1 PQDAT
6 EITPQMLTLVR
17 LDEAEIDAIVQA
29 VPGGAANVQDI
40 YPLVPLQEGILFHYV
55 MSRGRDA
62 YLTEV
67 QLRFD
72 SRARI
77 DGFLAALQQVIE
89 RHDILRTAVLWE
101 GLPQPLQVVWRQA
114 PLPVEEVAPDTSE
127 LAQGV
132 DAMAQLTRRFSP
144 AHYRLD
150 VTKAPLLRAFIAQE
164 AGGDTPEGGWVM
176 QLLSHHLSTDHTTLE
191 LLIGEIQLILQGRQD
206 LLPVP
211 VPFRNFVA
219 RARLGVSAE
228 EHEAFFS
235 EMLQDVEQPTA
246 PFGLLDVQGDGS
258 DIEEAKLDVED
269 GLAERLRVQARALG
283 VSAASLMH
291 LAWARVLAMASGQQD
306 VVFGTVLF
314 GRMQGGEGVGR
325 TIGMLLNT
333 LPVHIAVGSQ
343 EVVQAVRQ
351 THELLTGLMR
361 HEHASLAQAQRLS
374 RLDAGAPL
382 FSALLNY
389 RHSGASHHE
398 GHDSDGEAH
407 PRHNWDGIEQL
418 DAHERTNYPLN
429 LMVDDFGQHFR
440 LTAQVS
446 GGVQAARVCGYMHT
460 VLEHL
465 ADALETQPRRPLDLI

>member
-40 YPLVPLQEGILFHYV
+40 YPLVPLQEGILFHH
-55 MSRGRDA
+55 MMNGQGDA
-62 YLTEV
+62 YLLEI
-67 QLRFD
+67 QLGFD
-72 SRARI
+72 GRSRI
-77 DGFLAALQQVIE
+77 DRFLAALQQVIE

-101 GLPQPLQVVWRQA
+101 GLSQPLQVVWREA
-114 PLPVEEVAPDTSE
+114 PLVVHEVELDAAQM
-127 LAQGV
+127 AQGV
-132 DAMAQLTRRFSP
+132 SAITQLAQRFSP

-164 AGGDTPEGGWVM
+164 TGDGNDRWVM

-191 LLIGEIQLILQGRQD
+191 LLIGEIQLILQGRED
-206 LLPVP
+206 LLSTP

-246 PFGLLDVQGDGS
+246 PFGLLDVQGDGF
-258 DIEEAKLDVED
+258 DAEEAKLDVEES
-269 GLAERLRVQARALG
+269 LAARLREQARHLG
-283 VSAASLMH
+283 VSVASLMH

-333 LPVHIAVGSQ
+333 LPV
-343 EVVQAVRQ
+343 
-351 THELLTGLMR
+351 
-361 HEHASLAQAQRLS
+361 
-374 RLDAGAPL
+374 
-382 FSALLNY
+382 
-389 RHSGASHHE
+389 
-398 GHDSDGEAH
+398 
-407 PRHNWDGIEQL
+407 
-418 DAHERTNYPLN
+418 
-429 LMVDDFGQHFR
+429 
-440 LTAQVS
+440 
-446 GGVQAARVCGYMHT
+446 
-460 VLEHL
+460 
-465 ADALETQPRRPLDLI
+465 